1 MATLS
6 GNKVKDTYQS
16 LLKLASNGATSTLK
30 SVEDGAGV
38 ATALKISTD
47 AVSVDALSFSTP
59 PAAGTTELK
68 ALMLDSN
75 NNIIQR
81 DLNFVA
87 VDGAT
92 VAFVDSANGVNFA
105 VPTSSGNILFEAGTN
120 MTIAYDTNTVTF
132 NSTDVSP
139 MEETFVGCVSADVLP
154 PDTGDI
160 SIVAFTNPDNSTE
173 STSFHFGNSPAKLE
187 LDTVAGEYI
196 ENISENSI
204 PLYIDMSASTEVTNP
219 NSNITYI
226 LQKWDTANWNT
237 VKSYT
242 RFKSSTGLQVDSFW
256 GLFMLDAGERVRI
269 VVSSTTGNV
278 ALKINSQF
286 IFTAKELGNIL

>member
-16 LLKLASNGATSTLK
+16 LLKLESNGATSTLK

-47 AVSVDALSFSTP
+47 AVGVDALSFSTA
-59 PAAGTTELK
+59 PAAGTNELK
-68 ALMLDSN
+68 VLMLDSSN
-75 NNIIQR
+75 NVIQR

-92 VAFVDSANGVNFA
+92 AAFVDSANAVNFA
-105 VPTSSGNILFEAGTN
+105 VPTSAGNILFEAGDN
-120 MTIAYDTNTVTF
+120 MTITYDTNTVTF

-139 MEETFVGCVSADVLP
+139 MEETFVGCVNADVLP

-160 SIVAFTNPDNSTE
+160 LVVAFTDPDNATE
-173 STSFHFGNSPAKLE
+173 STSFHFGNSPAKFE
-187 LDTVAGEYI
+187 LDSVAGEYI
-196 ENISENSI
+196 ENVSNSSI
-204 PLYIDMSASTEVTNP
+204 ALYIDMSASTEVTNP
-219 NSNITYI
+219 NANITYI
-226 LQKWDTANWNT
+226 LQKWDTSSWNT

-242 RFKSSTGLQVDSFW
+242 RFKSGTGLQIDSFW

-269 VVSSTTGNV
+269 AVSSTTGNV